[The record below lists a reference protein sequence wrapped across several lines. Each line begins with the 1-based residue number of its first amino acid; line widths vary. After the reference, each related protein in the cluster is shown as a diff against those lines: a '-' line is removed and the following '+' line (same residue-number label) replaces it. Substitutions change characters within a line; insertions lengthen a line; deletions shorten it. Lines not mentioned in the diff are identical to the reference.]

1 LTELE
6 NILEHSSEMYLK
18 YGLRSVSMDDIA
30 RSLSISKKT
39 LYQHIGSKQSLVSLI
54 ADYLGSVFAMHIK
67 SIGHEVNINDKEH
80 LSFVAI
86 YILTFSQENYRFLK
100 DLERYYHP
108 IWEVFNLKQT
118 NAISKIIEPIYV
130 KLKNKQQIKNTVNKE
145 VFEYI
150 LLEACRLRGF
160 SYANEYNREYELKA
174 LELLIDGLFKNSEN

>member
-1 LTELE
+1 MTALE

-54 ADYLGSVFAMHIK
+54 ADYLLSVFSMHLAFLN
-67 SIGHEVNINDKEH
+67 EQNELDDKNH
-80 LSFVAI
+80 LSYVAT
-86 YILTFSQENYRFLK
+86 YILAFSQENYRFLK
-100 DLERYYHP
+100 DLERYYHA

-150 LLEACRLRGF
+150 FLEACRLSGF
-160 SYANEYNREYELKA
+160 SYTNEHNREYELQA